1 MQNEKQSLSTK
12 QKTLRQ
18 AILYVGVGLHTG
30 KRVSMVISPAEPN
43 NGIHF
48 VRRDAAPGTGLV
60 AAKWYNVV
68 DTKLCTV
75 LGNEHG
81 VTVTT
86 VEHLLA
92 ALNGCGIDN
101 AIIELDGPEVPIM
114 DGSSNPFV
122 STIERVGTV
131 DQDVP
136 RNVIW
141 IQQPL
146 EIRDGDRH
154 VAILPSK
161 RPMITVGINF
171 PNTLVG
177 AQTYSVELVN
187 EAFRNDVA
195 RARTFGFAEQVDAL
209 QKKGFA
215 LGGSLKNA
223 VLVDGDRIV
232 NGDGLRYPDEFVRH
246 KILDVLGDMTLAG
259 VPVIGHFYAYK
270 PGHDLNNAIIKR
282 LFEERSAWSY
292 IPMDEFLERIETTD
306 SLVNRL
312 PHADVAIDDTISY
325 DGVDMLQA
333 RRSVK

>member
-1 MQNEKQSLSTK
+1 MKIDNQRKSTT

-18 AILYVGVGLHTG
+18 SILYVGVGLHTG
-30 KRVSMVISPAEPN
+30 KKVSMVITPAEPN
-43 NGIHF
+43 NGIYF
-48 VRRDAAPGTGLV
+48 LRRDAAPGTGLI
-60 AAKWYNVV
+60 AARWYNVV
-68 DTKLCTV
+68 DTKLCTE

-81 VTVTT
+81 VTVKT

-131 DQDVP
+131 EQETP

-141 IQQPL
+141 VHKPL
-146 EIRDGDRH
+146 EIRDGERH
-154 VAILPSK
+154 VAILPSN

-171 PNTLVG
+171 PNTVVG
-177 AQTYSVELVN
+177 AQTFSVELIN
-187 EAFRNDVA
+187 EAFRRDVA
-195 RARTFGFAEQVDAL
+195 RARTFGFAQDIDAL
-209 QKKGFA
+209 QKRGFA

-259 VPVIGHFYAYK
+259 VPVMGHFYAYK
-270 PGHDLNNAIIKR
+270 PGHDLNNALIKR

-292 IPMDEFLERIETTD
+292 ISMDEFYDRIETSEVSTNGL
-306 SLVNRL
+306 S
-312 PHADVAIDDTISY
+312 HADVQVDDEGEFE
-325 DGVDMLQA
+325 GVTLLRTGDA
-333 RRSVK
+333 AN